1 MSASPQL
8 LPHEHTLSLK
18 TEVLADVLI
27 NVENILIIQD
37 LDGVCMGLVKDPLT
51 RVIDRNYV
59 KATQAFEGHFYVLTN
74 GEHIGERGVNGII
87 ERAFGNPAEVKA
99 KGLYL
104 PGLAGGGVQWQD
116 RQGNVS
122 HPGVSEAELAFL
134 AEVPQ
139 TIKRRLRRFFEQ
151 RTAAA
156 EIENLEDCIQA
167 SVLENKASPSANL
180 NTFYEQLRDYPPIYM
195 DLQKDM
201 QNLMQELLQEA
212 QIKGLGDSFFV
223 HYAPNLGRD
232 SNGQELLRPAQA
244 QDSGTTDFQFMLQGA
259 IKEAGVLG
267 ILNRYYFQRTG
278 SYPLGED
285 FNVRQAPKTL
295 EELLALVKANFDP
308 KDMPLM
314 IGVGDTVNSSVEDI
328 QGRVT
333 VRRGGSDR
341 NFLQLIQNIGQE
353 LNTGNII
360 VYIDSSQGEV
370 KNRKPVKIGQHETS
384 GEEIVVLEG
393 PGDVRDVDEPLTLN
407 FVFHQGHQ
415 QYSEFFQ
422 KVARERKASDH
433 R

>member
-122 HPGVSEAELAFL
+122 HPGVSEAELEFL
-134 AEVPQ
+134 AEVPP

-151 RTAAA
+151 RSTAA
-156 EIENLEDCIQA
+156 EIENLADCIQA

-180 NTFYEQLRDYPPIYM
+180 NTFYEQLRDYPQIYI
-195 DLQKDM
+195 DLQKDI

-212 QIKGLGDSFFV
+212 QIRGLSDSFFV

-278 SYPLGED
+278 YYPLGED

-308 KDMPLM
+308 KEMPLM
-314 IGVGDTVNSSVEDI
+314 IGVGDTVNSSVQDI
-328 QGRVT
+328 QGRVK

-341 NFLQLIQNIGQE
+341 NFLQLIQTIGQE
-353 LNTGNII
+353 LDTGNII

-384 GEEIVVLEG
+384 GDEIVVLEG

-407 FVFHQGHQ
+407 FVFHKGHQ

-433 R
+433 

>member
-1 MSASPQL
+1 MSVSPQL

-18 TEVLADVLI
+18 TEVLADVLTH
-27 NVENILIIQD
+27 VENILIIQD
-37 LDGVCMGLVKDPLT
+37 LDGVCMGLVKDPLR

-59 KATQAFEGHFYVLTN
+59 KATQAFDGHFYVLTN
-74 GEHIGERGVNGII
+74 GEHIGEKGVNGII

-122 HPGVSEAELAFL
+122 HPGVSEAELEFL

-139 TIKRRLRRFFEQ
+139 RIKIRLCRFFEQ
-151 RTAAA
+151 KSIAT
-156 EIENLEDCIQA
+156 EIDNLDECIQA
-167 SVLENKASPSANL
+167 SVLENKVSPSANL
-180 NTFYEQLRDYPPIYM
+180 NTFYEKLRQYSEIYM

-201 QNLMQELLQEA
+201 QNLMQEVLKEA
-212 QIKGLGDSFFV
+212 QVKGLGDSFFV

-232 SNGQELLRPAQA
+232 LQGQEILRPAQR

-259 IKEAGVLG
+259 IKEAGVLA

-278 SYPLGED
+278 SYPLGEE

-295 EELLALVKANFDP
+295 EELLELVKGNFDP
-308 KDMPLM
+308 KEMPLM
-314 IGVGDTVNSSVEDI
+314 IGVGDTVNSSVEDA
-328 QGRVT
+328 QGKLT

-341 NFLQLIQNIGQE
+341 NFLQLIQRIGQE
-353 LNTGNII
+353 LDTGNII

-370 KNRKPVKIGQHETS
+370 KNRKSVKIGQHETS
-384 GEEIVVLEG
+384 GEDIIVLEG

-407 FVFHQGHQ
+407 FIFHKGHQ
-415 QYSEFFQ
+415 QYNEFFQ
-422 KVARERKASDH
+422 QVARERKASDH

>member
-1 MSASPQL
+1 MSASSQL

-18 TEVLADVLI
+18 TEVLVDVLTQ
-27 NVENILIIQD
+27 VENILIIQD

-87 ERAFGNPAEVKA
+87 ERAFGNSAEVKA

-122 HPGVSEAELAFL
+122 HPGVSEAELEFL

-139 TIKRRLRRFFEQ
+139 IIKRRLRRFFEQ
-151 RTAAA
+151 RSTAA

-180 NTFYEQLRDYPPIYM
+180 NTFYDQLREYPQIYM

-212 QIKGLGDSFFV
+212 KIRGLSDSFFV

-232 SNGQELLRPAQA
+232 LNGQELLRPAQG

-278 SYPLGED
+278 SYPLGEE

-295 EELLALVKANFDP
+295 EELLALVKENFDP

-328 QGRVT
+328 QGRLM

-341 NFLQLIQNIGQE
+341 NFLQLIQTIGRE
-353 LNTGNII
+353 LDTGNII

-370 KNRKPVKIGQHETS
+370 KNRKSVKIGQHETS
-384 GEEIVVLEG
+384 GDEIVVLEG

-407 FVFHQGHQ
+407 FVFHKGHQ
-415 QYSEFFQ
+415 QYNEFFQ

>member
-122 HPGVSEAELAFL
+122 HPGVSEAELEFL
-134 AEVPQ
+134 AEVPP

-151 RTAAA
+151 RSTAA
-156 EIENLEDCIQA
+156 EIENLADCIQA

-180 NTFYEQLRDYPPIYM
+180 NTFYEQLRDYPQIYI
-195 DLQKDM
+195 DLQKDI

-212 QIKGLGDSFFV
+212 QIRGLSDSFFV

-278 SYPLGED
+278 YYPLGED

-314 IGVGDTVNSSVEDI
+314 IGVGDTVNSSVQDI

-341 NFLQLIQNIGQE
+341 NFLQLIQTIGQE
-353 LNTGNII
+353 LDTGNII

-370 KNRKPVKIGQHETS
+370 KNRQPVKIGQHETS
-384 GEEIVVLEG
+384 GDEIVVLEG

-407 FVFHQGHQ
+407 FVFHKGHQ

-433 R
+433 

>member
-1 MSASPQL
+1 MSVSPQL

-59 KATQAFEGHFYVLTN
+59 KATRAFEGHFYVLTN

-87 ERAFGNPAEVKA
+87 ERAFGNPAEVKE

-122 HPGVSEAELAFL
+122 HPGVSEAELEFL

-151 RTAAA
+151 RSAAA
-156 EIENLEDCIQA
+156 EIENLADCIQA

-180 NTFYEQLRDYPPIYM
+180 NTFYEQLRDYPQIYM

-212 QIKGLGDSFFV
+212 QIRGLSDSFFV

-308 KDMPLM
+308 KEMPLM
-314 IGVGDTVNSSVEDI
+314 IGVGDTVNSSVQDI

-341 NFLQLIQNIGQE
+341 NFLQLIQTIGQE
-353 LNTGNII
+353 LDTGNII

-384 GEEIVVLEG
+384 GDEIVVLEG

-433 R
+433 

>member
-18 TEVLADVLI
+18 TEVLADVLTH
-27 NVENILIIQD
+27 VENILIIQD

-122 HPGVSEAELAFL
+122 HPGVSEAELEFL
-134 AEVPQ
+134 AEVPP

-151 RTAAA
+151 RSTAA
-156 EIENLEDCIQA
+156 EIDNLEECIQA

-180 NTFYEQLRDYPPIYM
+180 NTFYEQLRQSPQIYI

-232 SNGQELLRPAQA
+232 LNGQELLRPAQA

-259 IKEAGVLG
+259 IKEAGVLA

-341 NFLQLIQNIGQE
+341 NFLQLIQRIGQE
-353 LNTGNII
+353 LDTGNII

-370 KNRKPVKIGQHETS
+370 KNRKSVKIGQHETS
-384 GEEIVVLEG
+384 GEDIIVLEG

-407 FVFHQGHQ
+407 FVFHKGHQ
-415 QYSEFFQ
+415 QYSQFFQ

>member
-1 MSASPQL
+1 MSVSPQL

-18 TEVLADVLI
+18 TEVLADVLTY
-27 NVENILIIQD
+27 VENILIIQD

-59 KATQAFEGHFYVLTN
+59 KATQAFDGHFYVLTN
-74 GEHIGERGVNGII
+74 GEHIGEKGVNGII

-99 KGLYL
+99 KRLYL

-122 HPGVSEAELAFL
+122 HPGVSEAELEFL

-139 TIKRRLRRFFEQ
+139 RIKLRLRRFFEQ
-151 RTAAA
+151 KSTAA
-156 EIENLEDCIQA
+156 EIDNLDECIQA
-167 SVLENKASPSANL
+167 SVLENKVSPSANL
-180 NTFYEQLRDYPPIYM
+180 NTFYEQLRQYPEIYM

-201 QNLMQELLQEA
+201 QNLMQEVLQEA
-212 QIKGLGDSFFV
+212 QVKGLGDSFFV

-232 SNGQELLRPAQA
+232 LQGQEILRPAQR

-259 IKEAGVLG
+259 IKEAGVLA

-278 SYPLGED
+278 SYPLGEE

-295 EELLALVKANFDP
+295 EELLELVKANFDP
-308 KDMPLM
+308 KEMPLM
-314 IGVGDTVNSSVEDI
+314 IGVGDTVNSSVEDT
-328 QGRVT
+328 QGKLT

-341 NFLQLIQNIGQE
+341 NFLQLIQRIGQE
-353 LNTGNII
+353 LDTGNII

-370 KNRKPVKIGQHETS
+370 KNRKSVKIGQHETS
-384 GEEIVVLEG
+384 GEEIIVLEG

-407 FVFHQGHQ
+407 FVFHKGHQ
-415 QYSEFFQ
+415 QYNEFFQ

>member
-18 TEVLADVLI
+18 TEVLADVLTH
-27 NVENILIIQD
+27 VENILIIQD

-122 HPGVSEAELAFL
+122 HPGVSDAELEFL

-151 RTAAA
+151 QSTAA

-180 NTFYEQLRDYPPIYM
+180 NTFYEQLGEQPQIYIE
-195 DLQKDM
+195 LQKDI

-212 QIKGLGDSFFV
+212 KIRGLGDSFFV

-232 SNGQELLRPAQA
+232 LNGQELLRPAQG

-278 SYPLGED
+278 TYPLGKE

-295 EELLALVKANFDP
+295 EELLALVKENFDP

-341 NFLQLIQNIGQE
+341 NFLQLIQTIGQE

-384 GEEIVVLEG
+384 GDEIVVLEG
-393 PGDVRDVDEPLTLN
+393 PGDVRDIDEPLTLN

-415 QYSEFFQ
+415 QYSKFFQ
-422 KVARERKASDH
+422 KVAKERKSSDY